1 MKPPYYI
8 NYVFAYNE
16 NESSP
21 DKNMKIRKK
30 DVFQFFF
37 HENKINSS

>member
-1 MKPPYYI
+1 MFLRIMKMKI
-8 NYVFAYNE
+8 FMT
-16 NESSP
+16 
-21 DKNMKIRKK
+21 KNMKIRKE